1 MRQRRALLASAVLA
15 ITLATGCGS
24 GGSTTNGAADASGTA
39 PAAAAPTGRA
49 TAAAAPAS
57 SAPTNPVPASPAPA
71 GSATTGAATGAGAGA
86 AAAELPDGYDP
97 ARDAAADL
105 KAALALSAVDQRP
118 VLIDFGA
125 NWCPD
130 CKVLDKLFRSEQ
142 VAPLLRG
149 GYRVVAVDVGR
160 FDHNL
165 DLAAQYVDLQS
176 SGIPALVVL
185 SPDGSVRTASN
196 DGAFSNARSMSAN
209 TLAAY
214 LKRWSQ
220 K

>member
-15 ITLATGCGS
+15 TVLTSGCGS
-24 GGSTTNGAADASGTA
+24 GGSATGGAADTTGT
-39 PAAAAPTGRA
+39 PPTAAPTGTA
-49 TAAAAPAS
+49 TAAAPPAS
-57 SAPTNPVPASPAPA
+57 SAST
-71 GSATTGAATGAGAGA
+71 GSVTTSAGAGK
-86 AAAELPDGYDP
+86 LPDGYDP
-97 ARDAAADL
+97 NRDAASDL
-105 KAALALSAVDQRP
+105 QAALALSAGDQRP

-142 VAPLLRG
+142 VAPLLRDD
-149 GYRVVAVDVGR
+149 YRVVAVDVGR

-165 DLAAQYVDLQS
+165 DLAAQYVDLQR

-185 SPDGSVRTASN
+185 SPDGAVRTASN
-196 DGAFSNARSMSAN
+196 DGAFSNARSMTAN
-209 TLAAY
+209 TVAAY

>member
-15 ITLATGCGS
+15 TVLTTGCGS
-24 GGSTTNGAADASGTA
+24 GGSATGEAADATGT
-39 PAAAAPTGRA
+39 PPTAAPIETA

-57 SAPTNPVPASPAPA
+57 SAST
-71 GSATTGAATGAGAGA
+71 GSATASAGAGKPPA
-86 AAAELPDGYDP
+86 GYDP
-97 ARDAAADL
+97 NRDAAADL
-105 KAALALSAVDQRP
+105 KAALALSAGDQRP

-142 VAPLLRG
+142 VAPLLRDD
-149 GYRVVAVDVGR
+149 YRVVAVDVGR

-165 DLAAQYVDLQS
+165 DLAAQYVDLQL

-185 SPDGSVRTASN
+185 SPDGAVRTASN
-196 DGAFSNARSMSAN
+196 DGAFSNARSMTAN
-209 TLAAY
+209 TVAAY

>member
-15 ITLATGCGS
+15 TVLTTGCGS
-24 GGSTTNGAADASGTA
+24 GGSARGGAADAAGT
-39 PAAAAPTGRA
+39 PPTAAPTGTA
-49 TAAAAPAS
+49 TAAAAPAGSASTGSAPAS
-57 SAPTNPVPASPAPA
+57 SAPPSSAST
-71 GSATTGAATGAGAGA
+71 GSATASAGAGK
-86 AAAELPDGYDP
+86 LPDGYDP
-97 ARDAAADL
+97 NRDAAADL
-105 KAALALSAVDQRP
+105 KAALALSAGDQRP

-142 VAPLLRG
+142 VAPLLRDD
-149 GYRVVAVDVGR
+149 YRVVAVDVGR

-165 DLAAQYVDLQS
+165 DLAAQYVDLQL

-185 SPDGSVRTASN
+185 SPDGAVRTASN

-209 TLAAY
+209 TVAAY